1 MNWYQLTVKETFEKL
16 RASESGLSDSEI
28 KERLLQFGP
37 NKFIEEERISK
48 LKILLH
54 QFTSPLIYILLI
66 AGVVT
71 IFLKEYIDSGVIFA
85 VVILNAIIGYIQEYK
100 AEESVRALKKMVVP
114 KAKVLREGKEKEINS
129 EKLVPGDIVLLAS
142 GVRVPADLRLFKT
155 IELRVEEAMLTGE

>member
-54 QFTSPLIYILLI
+54 QFTSPLISILLI

-85 VVILNAIIGYIQEYK
+85 VVILNA
-100 AEESVRALKKMVVP
+100 RFC
-114 KAKVLREGKEKEINS
+114 GKEKRKKSTAKSLCPEIS
-129 EKLVPGDIVLLAS
+129 SCWHQE
-142 GVRVPADLRLFKT
+142 
-155 IELRVEEAMLTGE
+155 